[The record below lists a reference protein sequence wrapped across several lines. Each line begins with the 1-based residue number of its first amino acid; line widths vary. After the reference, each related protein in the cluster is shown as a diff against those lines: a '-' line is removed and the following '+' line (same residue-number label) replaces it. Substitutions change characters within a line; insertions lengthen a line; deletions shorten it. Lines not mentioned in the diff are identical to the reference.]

1 MKLRLSKDDNAL
13 YLRLNDHTIVESE
26 EVESGVIL
34 DFDSEGNM
42 VGIEIL
48 RLSERTTDELDKVLM
63 ETV

>member
-1 MKLRLSKDDNAL
+1 MKLRLSKEDNAL

-34 DFDSEGNM
+34 DYDSEGNM

-48 RLSERTTDELDKVLM
+48 RLSERTTDALDKVLM